1 MAFLIEA
8 CVEVVAVVI
17 TFLCVGV
24 VHYCRRCSEAAKKS
38 IKKNAELEADTEVVK
53 EEEAS
58 VEEEASIISAASTT
72 YFEEEDKERREFN
85 AVSQRLAG
93 RLAGLLQEGE
103 KSDWKQAVEIQWEGS
118 MSAHSKVAEEMAA
131 FMERDVDVD
140 VGSDSDDDDDM
151 DVVGQECE
159 KTDWKHAVEIQ
170 WEGSMDAHLHVAED
184 LIAFLERGADV
195 EVGSDSGDDVMHDVD
210 QHSEKIDWKQAVEI
224 QWEGS
229 RSAQLKVAEEMAAFL
244 ERDADAEACSDSS
257 TECSDD
263 GNVSDDELDSV
274 EWDDVA
280 FKMGRVFGQF
290 AEDACDEEV
299 DEVSELASK
308 ERVTSRSSAWDILE
322 SYGVFGAPVG
332 TWTSRC

>member
-38 IKKNAELEADTEVVK
+38 IKKNAELRADTEVVK

-118 MSAHSKVAEEMAA
+118 M
-131 FMERDVDVD
+131 
-140 VGSDSDDDDDM
+140 
-151 DVVGQECE
+151 
-159 KTDWKHAVEIQ
+159 
-170 WEGSMDAHLHVAED
+170 DAHLHVAED

-195 EVGSDSGDDVMHDVD
+195 EVGSDSGDDVMHVVD
-210 QHSEKIDWKQAVEI
+210 QHSDKIDWKQAVEI

-229 RSAQLKVAEEMAAFL
+229 TSAQLKVAEEMAAFL
-244 ERDADAEACSDSS
+244 ERDADVEACSDSS

-280 FKMGRVFGQF
+280 FKMGRVFEQF

-308 ERVTSRSSAWDILE
+308 ERVTSRSIAWDILE

>member
-1 MAFLIEA
+1 MAFMIEA
-8 CVEVVAVVI
+8 CVEVVAVVV

-24 VHYCRRCSEAAKKS
+24 VHYCRRCSDAAKKS
-38 IKKNAELEADTEVVK
+38 IKKNAELEADTVVVK

-58 VEEEASIISAASTT
+58 STT
-72 YFEEEDKERREFN
+72 YFEEEDQERREFN

-93 RLAGLLQEGE
+93 CLAGLLQEGE

-140 VGSDSDDDDDM
+140 AGPDSDDDDM

-159 KTDWKHAVEIQ
+159 KFDWKHAVEIQ

-184 LIAFLERGADV
+184 LIAFLERGDDV
-195 EVGSDSGDDVMHDVD
+195 EVDSDSGDDDMHDVD
-210 QHSEKIDWKQAVEI
+210 QDSKKIDWKQAVET
-224 QWEGS
+224 QWAGS
-229 RSAQLKVAEEMAAFL
+229 TSAHLKVAKEMAAFL
-244 ERDADAEACSDSS
+244 ERDVDVEACSDSS

-263 GNVSDDELDSV
+263 GNISDDELDSV

-280 FKMGRVFGQF
+280 FKMGRVFEQF
-290 AEDACDEEV
+290 AEDAYDGEG
-299 DEVSELASK
+299 DEVSEPTSK
-308 ERVTSRSSAWDILE
+308 EQVTSRSSAWEILE